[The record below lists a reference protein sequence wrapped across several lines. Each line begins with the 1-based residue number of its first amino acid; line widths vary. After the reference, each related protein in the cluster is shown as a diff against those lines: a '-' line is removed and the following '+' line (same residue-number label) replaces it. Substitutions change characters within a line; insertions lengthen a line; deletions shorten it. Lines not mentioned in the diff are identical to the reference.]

1 MKRAIITAGI
11 VALMLTGCGGQV
23 ELNEENTMKVAQ
35 YAAELVL
42 KYDSNYKERLL
53 TLEEEA
59 QAKEKLR
66 QAAERD
72 EKLKELLE
80 QKNNAEN
87 TTGSEKTKSEIN
99 KEASEENQQEAEAT
113 YMLNDV
119 LKVEG
124 FSFQMNG
131 YDVVEEYP
139 EATKDVGEIPMEVR
153 AAAGKKLLLVKCT
166 ITNITDTKAECN
178 LFDKDISAKVVVDG
192 TIRADSMITMLLND
206 FCTLKVEIEPAVS
219 YESVLV
225 FEIPEESAN
234 MQSVELNMTIEG
246 TSYNIAL

>member
-1 MKRAIITAGI
+1 MKKAIITAGV

-23 ELNEENTMKVAQ
+23 ELNEEDTMKVAQ
-35 YAAELVL
+35 YAADLVL

-59 QAKEKLR
+59 QAKEKLK

-72 EKLKELLE
+72 EKLKELLA

-87 TTGSEKTKSEIN
+87 KTGSEGTKSEIK
-99 KEASEENQQEAEAT
+99 KEDSEVNQQESAVT
-113 YMLNDV
+113 YALSDV
-119 LKVEG
+119 LKAEG

-139 EATKDVGEIPMEVR
+139 EVTGDVGEIPMEVR
-153 AAAGKKLLLVKCT
+153 AAAGKKLLLVKCI
-166 ITNITDTKAECN
+166 ITNTTDAKAECN

-192 TIRADSMITMLLND
+192 TTRADSMITMLLND
-206 FCTLKVEIEPAVS
+206 FCTLKAEIEPAVP
-219 YESVLV
+219 YEAVLV

-234 MQSVELNMTIEG
+234 IQSVELNMTIEG
-246 TSYNIAL
+246 ASYNITL